1 MIYTNPSNGVKEVSG
16 VYYNPGNGVKTV
28 QAVWENVGG
37 HLYQIYPVAHTA
49 YNGST
54 FSGALNLGLRSGI
67 NYYCS
72 LYINSSIGTVARLN
86 KIYPNVT
93 GEFTGSPE
101 NYSLTSG
108 TASFGFSNTTS
119 TDNYQYYCGFISAN
133 LVNLALYDAIIVR
146 TTRDENEFSNSDSD
160 GNLQLCLTNEAGNA
174 TVTLDPASVSGDY
187 ADCTIRFDVSSV
199 TDRRY
204 IGFIF
209 RLSARSTNY
218 NYAKKDKRHITEIRF
233 E

>member
-72 LYINSSIGTVARLN
+72 LYNGTSTAAGAY
-86 KIYPNVT
+86 KIYPQVT
-93 GEFTGSPE
+93 GEFVGSPE
-101 NYSLTSG
+101 NVSLTSG
-108 TASFGFSNTTS
+108 TASFGFSNRTS
-119 TDNYQYYCGFISAN
+119 TDLYLYYCGYISAN
-133 LVNLALYDAIIVR
+133 LVNLALYDTVIVKIKTDASEYVR
-146 TTRDENEFSNSDSD
+146 IGGES
-160 GNLQLCLTNEAGNA
+160 LHLCLTNEAGNN
-174 TVTLDPASVSGDY
+174 TVTLDPVS
-187 ADCTIRFDVSSV
+187 DVEDATQGTHTMTFNLSSIN
-199 TDRRY
+199 DRRY
-204 IGFIF
+204 MGFIF
-209 RLSARSTNY
+209 CIRARTTNY
-218 NYAKKDKRHITEIRF
+218 NYDKRYQGHITEIRF

>member
-1 MIYTNPSNGVKEVSG
+1 MIYTNPSNVVTEVSG

-72 LYINSSIGTVARLN
+72 LYINSEVGSPAQLN
-86 KIYPNVT
+86 KIYPQVT
-93 GEFTGSPE
+93 GEFVGSPE

-119 TDNYQYYCGFISAN
+119 TDLYHYYCGYISAN

-146 TTRDENEFSNSDSD
+146 TTRDENEFSNSDAD
-160 GNLQLCLTNEAGNA
+160 GDLQLCLTNEAGNA